1 MALKNAFYHLTQCR
15 VQVAFTSNVIQYCAM
30 HTEGNS
36 EEKKRKRNS
45 RLTLPSFTSH
55 ILDPVNFNF
64 FNISVII
71 SNASSSV
78 RAGAK
83 SLS

>member
-1 MALKNAFYHLTQCR
+1 MALKKAFCHLTQCR
-15 VQVAFTSNVIQYCAM
+15 VKVAFTSNVIQYCAM
-30 HTEGNS
+30 HTEGKL
-36 EEKKRKRNS
+36 KKRKRNE
-45 RLTLPSFTSH
+45 RVNLPSFTSH